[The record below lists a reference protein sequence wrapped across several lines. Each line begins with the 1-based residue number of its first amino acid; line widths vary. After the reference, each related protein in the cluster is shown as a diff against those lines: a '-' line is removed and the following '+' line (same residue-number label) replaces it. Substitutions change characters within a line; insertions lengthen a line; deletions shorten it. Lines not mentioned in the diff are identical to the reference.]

1 MIYDITDINSLPAVA
16 KDLIQKYGNHNI
28 WAFKGE
34 MGMGKTTLIKQICS
48 TVGVKNHLSSPT
60 FSIVNEYSSDIGTIY
75 HFDFYRI
82 QDTNE
87 VLDMGLYEYI
97 DNSALCLM
105 EWSEKIEELLQN
117 ETKITIHIYFKNNQ
131 RLLECSL
138 N

>member
-16 KDLIQKYGNHNI
+16 SDLIQKYKHLNI

-60 FSIVNEYSSDIGTIY
+60 FSIVNEYISDIGTIY

-82 QDTNE
+82 KDTSE

-105 EWSEKIEELLQN
+105 EWIEKIEELLLN
-117 ETKITIHIYFKNNQ
+117 ETKLIIHIYFNDNK
-131 RLLECSL
+131 RLIKCSL
-138 N
+138 S